1 MGRSGWRYTP
11 KIEHTRRKQD
21 MGVFDLYTEQ
31 QYSSGIFDV
40 GYESSAIGLQ
50 VRAKKGVSG
59 DQDMN
64 LLPLLGAFNPHYWS
78 LDINTSGQAQ
88 LAEGTSVKARLEGF
102 KGSID
107 MPSSE
112 RIGLGGVGAGS
123 SHESGLYSGYKGT
136 QHELVIQHSLYRDG
150 AMSLA
155 ARAGINGAD
164 IRTAIDQS
172 IRLQSAEIGLDLA
185 YGNWSLNTTYSKSV
199 MTHGLE
205 ADQRVNAQLVWR
217 Y

>member
-1 MGRSGWRYTP
+1 
-11 KIEHTRRKQD
+11 

-31 QYSSGIFDV
+31 QYSSGIFDL
-40 GYESSAIGLQ
+40 GYDGKGIGFQ

-78 LDINTSGQAQ
+78 LDINASGQVMIT
-88 LAEGTSVKARLEGF
+88 EGTLLKARLEGF

-123 SHESGLYSGYKGT
+123 SHESGLYSGYKGS
-136 QHELVIQHSLYRDG
+136 QHELMIQRSLYRDG
-150 AMSLA
+150 AMSIA
-155 ARAGINGAD
+155 ARAGINGAE
-164 IRTAIDQS
+164 ITTALDQS
-172 IRLQSAEIGLDLA
+172 IRLQSAEIGLEA
-185 YGNWSLNTTYSKSV
+185 GFGTWSINGSYSKSI
-199 MTHGLE
+199 MTHGLD
-205 ADQRVNAQLVWR
+205 ADQRVNAQIVWR